1 MEVAPLLPPIPLPN
15 AFQLPAPTLEMP
27 LVNPPRWTPIPPR
40 IRDISEPEVP
50 QTEPKPEP
58 TEEPVSKPPPIQ
70 PPPVQPAPQVP
81 PTITPE
87 LPPLPVIPP
96 DKEEAVDNVIIIPL
110 TEVEIPLPSNEV
122 MITTSVTATV
132 AAVASVGAALVGKSF
147 FDYLLKLIKPL
158 LQIILKKLSK
168 ARGKPQ
174 QTWARQR
181 LEHRRKSHKTD

>member
-27 LVNPPRWTPIPPR
+27 LVNPPRWAPIPPR
-40 IRDISEPEVP
+40 VSDIQEPSVP
-50 QTEPKPEP
+50 ETKPSVEP
-58 TEEPVSKPPPIQ
+58 TEQTTQEPIRQEPV
-70 PPPVQPAPQVP
+70 VVP
-81 PTITPE
+81 PTVLPE
-87 LPPLPVIPP
+87 LPPLPVIPN
-96 DKEEAVDNVIIIPL
+96 EEEEEQADNAVTLPFI
-110 TEVEIPLPSNEV
+110 EVEVPLPSNEV

-132 AAVASVGAALVGKSF
+132 AAVASVGAALIGKTF

-158 LQIILKKLSK
+158 LKIILKKLSK

>member
-1 MEVAPLLPPIPLPN
+1 MEVAPLLPPIPLPS
-15 AFQLPAPTLEMP
+15 AFQIPGPTLDMP
-27 LVNPPRWTPIPPR
+27 LVNTPRWTPIPPR
-40 IRDISEPEVP
+40 IRDIPGPGVP

-58 TEEPVSKPPPIQ
+58 TEEPVSKPPP
-70 PPPVQPAPQVP
+70 VQPAPQIP

-87 LPPLPVIPP
+87 LPPLPVVPP
-96 DKEEAVDNVIIIPL
+96 EKEEAVDNVIIIPL

-132 AAVASVGAALVGKSF
+132 AAVASVGAALIGKTF

-158 LQIILKKLSK
+158 LKIILKKLSK

-181 LEHRRKSHKTD
+181 LEHRHKSHKTD